1 MMRLENI
8 KKYLNKKNIHYYE
21 SEDGK
26 KIWVPACAFD
36 SKNQTNFYD
45 YGEPYK
51 EPQCYNKS
59 KFCQELFNDPRI
71 IIVDCSECCS
81 CAGW

>member
-1 MMRLENI
+1 MMTFKDIRA
-8 KKYLNKKNIHYYE
+8 YLNKEGIFYEE
-21 SEDGK
+21 SENGQHL
-26 KIWVPACAFD
+26 ILHACAFD
-36 SKNQTNFYD
+36 SAKNSNFYD

-51 EPQCYNKS
+51 EPQCYNKD
-59 KFCQELFNDPRI
+59 KFFQELFNDSRI